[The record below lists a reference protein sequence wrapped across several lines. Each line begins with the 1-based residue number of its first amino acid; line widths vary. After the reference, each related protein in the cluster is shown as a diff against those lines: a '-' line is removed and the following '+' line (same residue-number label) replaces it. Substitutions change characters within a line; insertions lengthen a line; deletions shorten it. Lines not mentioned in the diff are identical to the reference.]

1 MVNISWKPLL
11 LDDVCWGLSGFNMF
25 QWRNA
30 IWSVVFPVS
39 SLARQISSCGNGG
52 ALENIVMGPIVY
64 CHLRSLRATE
74 RSPVASIDWG
84 FLKWE
89 YHGVPKTI
97 RCQYSNGLTL
107 DDLGNR
113 FRNPPRSQLT
123 LTYFDTGWKLKGSW
137 NHRSFAGSGHLNR
150 IGGWSLLEVFQKISD
165 VGSNELCFIYG
176 TEGFA
181 ACGGPSLARFNE
193 CCKAFRNKTAA
204 TWMSILYSYQVFSC

>member
-107 DDLGNR
+107 DDLGDR
-113 FRNPPRSQLT
+113 FRNPPDLSWLWHILIRVES
-123 LTYFDTGWKLKGSW
+123 WKVAETTD
-137 NHRSFAGSGHLNR
+137 H
-150 IGGWSLLEVFQKISD
+150 LLEVAIWTGSEDEVSWKYFRRSRTLVRTNYVLFMGRKALQH
-165 VGSNELCFIYG
+165 VG
-176 TEGFA
+176 A
-181 ACGGPSLARFNE
+181 
-193 CCKAFRNKTAA
+193 
-204 TWMSILYSYQVFSC
+204 QV